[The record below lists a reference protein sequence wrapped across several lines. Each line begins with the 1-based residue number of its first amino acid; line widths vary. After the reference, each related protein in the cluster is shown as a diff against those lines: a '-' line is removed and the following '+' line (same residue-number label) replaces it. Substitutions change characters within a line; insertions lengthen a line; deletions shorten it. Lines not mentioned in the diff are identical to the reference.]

1 MDHLLTQLSAIS
13 PIDWFAM
20 ITGIVG
26 VYLSIK
32 ERILAWPFFI
42 LCYAAYVYISF
53 RGNYYAFGGMNV
65 IFVFVATY
73 GWFRWSTSSKKGGSE
88 IRISHLAP
96 AHRWIVAAF
105 ICVGTLGLG
114 YLQNQREKRVFPTMT
129 PSRRHARYPRNG
141 CLAASILK
149 TGLFGYSPT

>member
-1 MDHLLTQLSAIS
+1 
-13 PIDWFAM
+13 M

-42 LCYAAYVYISF
+42 LCYTAYVYISF

-73 GWFRWSTSSKKGGSE
+73 GWFRWSTSSK
-88 IRISHLAP
+88 RRWRDPYLASPP
-96 AHRWIVAAF
+96 AHHWIIAAF
-105 ICVGTLGLG
+105 ICVGTLGLDI
-114 YLQNQREKRVFPTMT
+114 YWNQREKRVSHYDAFATTCALSAQWML
-129 PSRRHARYPRNG
+129 SRKYIEN
-141 CLAASILK
+141 
-149 TGLFGYSPT
+149 

>member
-1 MDHLLTQLSAIS
+1 MDHLLTQLSVIS

-42 LCYAAYVYISF
+42 LCYASYVYISF
-53 RGNYYAFGGMNV
+53 RGSYYAFGGMNV

-73 GWFRWSTSSKKGGSE
+73 GWFRWSTLSKMGGGE
-88 IRISHLAP
+88 IRILSLIH
-96 AHRWIVAAF
+96 I
-105 ICVGTLGLG
+105 
-114 YLQNQREKRVFPTMT
+114 
-129 PSRRHARYPRNG
+129 
-141 CLAASILK
+141 
-149 TGLFGYSPT
+149 